1 MDPENNPLKRS
12 PHTLSQVF
20 DTNWDRPY
28 SREVAA
34 FPAVSL
40 WLWLN
45 LTHPYLHHLNILVM
59 CLHAFQ
65 YFLLLVDDCLRLVIE
80 NV

>member
-40 WLWLN
+40 N
-45 LTHPYLHHLNILVM
+45 FVDYSRIL
-59 CLHAFQ
+59 L
-65 YFLLLVDDCLRLVIE
+65 
-80 NV
+80 

>member
-1 MDPENNPLKRS
+1 MYFNVIKWKIISFFRDIEEKRMDPENNPLKRS

-45 LTHPYLHHLNILVM
+45 LTNLNILVM
-59 CLHAFQ
+59 C
-65 YFLLLVDDCLRLVIE
+65 
-80 NV
+80 